1 MSQVKAGMTVAGSDG
16 LSVGHVIQVHPNG
29 NNFLLERPGGDEAA
43 IWVPLTAISAV
54 SGNQITL
61 GVPSAEI
68 DQQGW
73 EISEIPGLSM

>member
-1 MSQVKAGMTVAGSDG
+1 MTVAGSDG

-29 NNFLLERPGGDEAA
+29 NNFLLERPGGDEAT

-73 EISEIPGLSM
+73 EIAEIPGLSM

>member
-1 MSQVKAGMTVAGSDG
+1 
-16 LSVGHVIQVHPNG
+16 VIQVHPNG
-29 NNFLLERPGGDEAA
+29 GNFLLERPGGDEAA

-54 SGNQITL
+54 SGDQITL

-73 EISEIPGLSM
+73 EEAQIPGINL